1 MATVDN
7 LPRRQLEKMLIMTM
21 IKYERLV
28 RLVVLLNDDAMD
40 LAGKSTHWQA
50 QDTAEEMITAFER
63 RKDATTGSSKAF
75 DDLVAH
81 WLSENCDTD
90 A

>member
-40 LAGKSTHWQA
+40 LAGKST
-50 QDTAEEMITAFER
+50 
-63 RKDATTGSSKAF
+63 
-75 DDLVAH
+75 
-81 WLSENCDTD
+81 
-90 A
+90 